1 MVETVF
7 IRLQDSPDGPH
18 IWGIDIH

>member
-18 IWGIDIH
+18 VWGIDIH